1 MTIFGPLKDATVT
14 VARLSGRDVSGDPTY
29 GTQQEI
35 DVRLHEGADIERGDE
50 GTSVDQI
57 DKLTTDEYEFAETD
71 AIWLPGADT
80 TETTESVTPIEVGQ
94 STIGNVIL
102 SQAVL

>member
-14 VARLSGRDVSGDPTY
+14 VAPLSSRDVSGDPTY

-35 DVRLHEGADIERGDE
+35 DVRFNQGADIDREDK

-80 TETTESVTPIEVGQ
+80 SKTSESVTPVAVGQ
-94 STIGNVIL
+94 STVGNITISHAEL
-102 SQAVL
+102 